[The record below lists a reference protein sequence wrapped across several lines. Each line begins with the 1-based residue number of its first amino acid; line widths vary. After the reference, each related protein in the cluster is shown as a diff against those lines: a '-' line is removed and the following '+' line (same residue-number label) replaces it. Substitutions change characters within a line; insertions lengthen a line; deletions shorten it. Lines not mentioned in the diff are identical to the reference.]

1 MNAPDLCRT
10 LSRFTQVKEEGWYLV
25 LGEPSTHELMALKRV
40 SLESKS
46 TVKMTV
52 PRRNGAG
59 RMLSAVR
66 LYLMSDS
73 YLGLDQMYD
82 VGVGSVD
89 APTPSEGPSTS
100 AEGASSGTSRA
111 SASAVAADGR
121 ERLWQRK
128 IEDGGAHGSDQVE
141 GSTGRSQGAGHS
153 SIVPVRGPKR
163 GSAAVGGRNNMGRD
177 TDTEQV
183 QEDEPPCG

>member
-1 MNAPDLCRT
+1 
-10 LSRFTQVKEEGWYLV
+10 
-25 LGEPSTHELMALKRV
+25 MALKRV

-82 VGVGSVD
+82 IEVGSVD
-89 APTPSEGPSTS
+89 VPIPSEGPSTS
-100 AEGASSGTSRA
+100 AGRA
-111 SASAVAADGR
+111 SVSAVADGR
-121 ERLWQRK
+121 ERPWQSK
-128 IEDGGAHGSDQVE
+128 IEDGGEHVSDQEE
-141 GSTGRSQGAGHS
+141 GSTGRGKVAAGPS
-153 SIVPVRGPKR
+153 STVRGPKR
-163 GSAAVGGRNNMGRD
+163 DSASVGGRNMVLRD
-177 TDTEQV
+177 TERASNEQV